1 MMTNVIAKSKLAN
14 LNCKQSVQDIE
25 HKSTQVIDYQKII
38 ADYEQLHKGYSF
50 LRRYPNKDY
59 LNGLKDLPLRSCLK
73 HHNSDRFSA
82 LKVKTSP
89 KWYTDLLVSQIDTE
103 TGELTDF
110 SIYTTNE
117 FKQANGRKIKAIN
130 TFVDYFQ
137 PLYKRRQIS
146 MLFYTLTLAEYG
158 KPIADVINAFK
169 KRCKRNGTPIIGYVW
184 ISEVSED
191 LHWHYHIAVA
201 INRINVKGKGLPDY
215 LKLDDLWTDNIT
227 MDFTLAE
234 YGKQITLRTG
244 VQFVRKNIRHYMS
257 KYFAKNPFKII
268 AYDNRGLHKI
278 IRVYGK
284 SIPKK

>member
-14 LNCKQSVQDIE
+14 PNCKQSVPKLGHTSI
-25 HKSTQVIDYQKII
+25 KKTDYQKVI
-38 ADYEQLHKGYSF
+38 ADYEKQYNRYDY

-82 LKVKTSP
+82 LYVKTQP
-89 KWYTDLLVSQIDTE
+89 KTYTDLLHTKIDTD
-103 TGELTDF
+103 TGEIIT
-110 SIYTTNE
+110 SVYTTNE

-130 TFVDYFQ
+130 RFVDYFE
-137 PLYKRRQIS
+137 PLYKRRKIS

-158 KPIADVINAFK
+158 APIADVVNALK
-169 KRCKRNGTPIIGYVW
+169 KRCKRNGKPILGYVW

-191 LHWHYHIAVA
+191 LHWHYHIAIAVD
-201 INRINVKGKGLPDY
+201 RINVKGKHLPDY
-215 LKLDDLWTDNIT
+215 LKIDNLWPT
-227 MDFTLAE
+227 
-234 YGKQITLRTG
+234 RTG
-244 VQFVRKNIRHYMS
+244 VEFVRKNIRHYMA
-257 KYFAKNPFKII
+257 KYFAKNQFKMI
-268 AYDNRGLHKI
+268 ADDKQGLPKI

>member
-59 LNGLKDLPLRSCLK
+59 LNGLKDLPLRPCLK
-73 HHNSDRFSA
+73 HHNSDSIFT

-89 KWYTDLLVSQIDTE
+89 KWYTDLLVSQIDTD

-130 TFVDYFQ
+130 SFVDYFE

-158 KPIADVINAFK
+158 KPIADVIEALK
-169 KRCKRNGTPIIGYVW
+169 LRCKRNGKPILGYVW

-191 LHWHYHIAVA
+191 LHWHYHIAIAV
-201 INRINVKGKGLPDY
+201 NRINVKGKSLPDY
-215 LKLDDLWTDNIT
+215 LKIDNLWPT
-227 MDFTLAE
+227 
-234 YGKQITLRTG
+234 RTG
-244 VQFVRKNIRHYMS
+244 VEFVRKNIRHYMA
-257 KYFAKNPFKII
+257 KYFAKNQFKMI
-268 AYDNRGLHKI
+268 AYDNQGLLKI